1 MSPTCV
7 MLAFLLAITAGYLV
21 SRYNLS
27 RYKIT
32 PLVIIVLLLLIVGFL
47 ALDLSRLASRLIGQ
61 CLMAVT
67 VWIAS
72 VSPVES
78 PSVQILNQLRCFS
91 LESKPGIE
99 F

>member
-7 MLAFLLAITAGYLV
+7 MLASLLAITAGYLV

-47 ALDLSRLASRLIGQ
+47 ALDLYVLALASIVALV
-61 CLMAVT
+61 LYDWMY
-67 VWIAS
+67 
-72 VSPVES
+72 E
-78 PSVQILNQLRCFS
+78 
-91 LESKPGIE
+91 E
-99 F
+99 